1 MEKYVSQLMAQYKYG
16 QMVPYIGWGGK
27 QVLLLVVFIL
37 MLMVLVVVM
46 IMFVFE
52 YVHYPQHSDVGLGG
66 KRLRNRSWSMSFH
79 WRCPERGGVYKGG
92 SVSLIIA
99 KSVV

>member
-27 QVLLLVVFIL
+27 QVMLV
-37 MLMVLVVVM
+37 MMMMVMMMVVVVA
-46 IMFVFE
+46 IIFVFE

-79 WRCPERGGVYKGG
+79 WRCPERRGVYQGE
-92 SVSLIIA
+92 SVSIGQT
-99 KSVV
+99 